1 MSYPIKEVEELEPTF
16 SEILFQLIKEKGISE
31 TDCYKNANL
40 DRKLF
45 SKIISNTYY
54 QPRKNTVFALC
65 IGLGLDLP
73 EAKKLLDAAGFSLSR
88 SIKMDVVMAF
98 LFKKK
103 TSDIFVANEI
113 LESFDCTALGQN
125 KASENKIYCSG
136 ISGSQYCPPSNN
148 SNKFDSCRVENIKPM
163 FRYNFK

>member
-1 MSYPIKEVEELEPTF
+1 MENAQTTLTQLLDEAKVYVDENYQPNPPLILYQMSYPIKEVEELEPTF
-16 SEILFQLIKEKGISE
+16 SEVLFQLIKEKGISE

-45 SKIISNTYY
+45 SKIRSNTDY

-103 TSDIFVANEI
+103 TSDIFIVNEV
-113 LESFDCTALGQN
+113 LESFDCATLGQ
-125 KASENKIYCSG
+125 K
-136 ISGSQYCPPSNN
+136 
-148 SNKFDSCRVENIKPM
+148 
-163 FRYNFK
+163 